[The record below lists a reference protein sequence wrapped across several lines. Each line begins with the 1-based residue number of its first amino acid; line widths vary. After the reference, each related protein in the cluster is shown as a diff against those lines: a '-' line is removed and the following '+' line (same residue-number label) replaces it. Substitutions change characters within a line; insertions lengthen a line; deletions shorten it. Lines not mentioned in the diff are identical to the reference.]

1 MPRDRSELAYRIRNS
16 ASAKMW
22 ITVAIAVVFALV
34 TSTFF
39 GAAFGYVGGFIIFMG
54 VGARVLYVDLKRRRA
69 RPVRVKDK
77 SAADEAHDFGAALF
91 QDRLVEDRQRAA
103 DGESPLST

>member
-39 GAAFGYVGGFIIFMG
+39 GAAFGYVG

-69 RPVRVKDK
+69 RPVRVKNK

-103 DGESPLST
+103 DGESPFFT

>member
-1 MPRDRSELAYRIRNS
+1 MSITLA
-16 ASAKMW
+16 A
-22 ITVAIAVVFALV
+22 AVTFALV
-34 TSTFF
+34 MRHFGREGDCGPRDQDGQCGMSTFF
-39 GAAFGYVGGFIIFMG
+39 GTAYGYIGAFIIFTG

-91 QDRLVEDRQRAA
+91 QDRLTEDPKA
-103 DGESPLST
+103 PLE